1 MSHIY
6 ICTPKTVAY
15 QIHMSEERKKQCS
28 CAAVVLR
35 LLAYLTCIIAQA
47 GLCRGAAALR
57 PAAASTFVIR
67 LHQCQH
73 NRQLKAYS
81 TGEHDRRASW
91 HRHLSA

>member
-1 MSHIY
+1 MSQID
-6 ICTPKTVAY
+6 ICTPKTAACQVS
-15 QIHMSEERKKQCS
+15 MSEECKNSS
-28 CAAVVLR
+28 CAAVISR
-35 LLAYLTCIIAQA
+35 LFAYLTCLLAQA

-81 TGEHDRRASW
+81 TGEHNRRASW
-91 HRHLSA
+91 HKHQCA